1 MPHIVALAFLGGI
14 PPAWII
20 IGGFLI
26 VLLLAILIYLK
37 TLRPSALLTF
47 GIIFIV
53 VLIGLIYGSEW
64 AVVRP
69 SGEPLPGPI
78 QEVLKIIFGYTPESA
93 FENML
98 YTYTFFQYLV
108 LPFLAAFIVIY
119 WMIAGM
125 GLLPGRFAAPLA
137 IIIVLI
143 TSYTG
148 IFLRVVHGTLRFF
161 GWYAYSMV
169 WIVLIISATAWGVG
183 TIGGKALELERKIRK
198 GVEELAKLQKQYE
211 QLEAEAQQHTKQV
224 TIGIQTGNK
233 ELVEAGE
240 KGLKE
245 TEEKMKNVEK
255 TTVKKATE
263 IERWGDQLA
272 KTDPEKA
279 SILQPKVS
287 YARQTRMKIE
297 QKKKGKMSKRK

>member
-1 MPHIVALAFLGGI
+1 
-14 PPAWII
+14 
-20 IGGFLI
+20 
-26 VLLLAILIYLK
+26 
-37 TLRPSALLTF
+37 
-47 GIIFIV
+47 
-53 VLIGLIYGSEW
+53 
-64 AVVRP
+64 
-69 SGEPLPGPI
+69 
-78 QEVLKIIFGYTPESA
+78 
-93 FENML
+93 ML

-198 GVEELAKLQKQYE
+198 ALDELMELRKQQE
-211 QLEAEAQQHTKQV
+211 QLEAEAKQYAQQV
-224 TIGIQTGNK
+224 AIGIQTGNK

-245 TEEKMKNVEK
+245 TEEKMQNVK
-255 TTVKKATE
+255 TKTVKKIRE
-263 IERWGDQLA
+263 VESGQKELVKIE
-272 KTDPEKA
+272 PEKA
-279 SILQPKVS
+279 SILQHKISPFTQMRKQIERQMPGPFAQLLEKV
-287 YARQTRMKIE
+287 R
-297 QKKKGKMSKRK
+297 KMFKRK